1 MKALPVLAV
10 CASVSLFAAC
20 EKKPQVV
27 EKPTPALANVE
38 TARLG
43 VAVDAYVASPTD
55 AQAANVD
62 KAFAEIDGEI
72 AELDQRVTKTT
83 GAEREEAQ
91 TKATQLHTYRDKE
104 MARFTEA
111 KARAKTQ
118 AATRETGA
126 KVEGAADKIS
136 EGAKEVGD
144 AVKDAAETVKE
155 KLP

>member
-1 MKALPVLAV
+1 MRSLPFLVL
-10 CASVSLFAAC
+10 CAGTVLFAAC

-43 VAVDAYVASPTD
+43 VAVDAYIASPSD
-55 AQAANVD
+55 ALAADVD
-62 KAFAEIDGEI
+62 RAFAELDGEI
-72 AELDQRVTKTT
+72 AELDQRVTKTS
-83 GAEREEAQ
+83 GADREEAQ

-111 KARAKTQ
+111 KLRAKTQ
-118 AATRETGA
+118 AAAKETGD
-126 KVEGAADKIS
+126 KVETAGDKLK
-136 EGAKEVGD
+136 EGAKEVGN
-144 AVKDAAETVKE
+144 AVKDAADTVKD